1 MNVPDYILGPL
12 DADEEFEHEVSA
24 SLAPTPIEEDT
35 ERDRRGP
42 KDFRGWPIQGNK
54 GASWSYY
61 GGWCNGSQWG
71 ASLWSRVACGG
82 K

>member
-1 MNVPDYILGPL
+1 MVGAAYTTLIFPCHSCGDHRYLLFVIFIFFFMNVPDYILGPL

-42 KDFRGWPIQGNK
+42 KDFRG
-54 GASWSYY
+54 
-61 GGWCNGSQWG
+61 
-71 ASLWSRVACGG
+71 
-82 K
+82 